1 MAKAERVNMTCEKLL
16 HGNRAN
22 KPFPQFHTVEM
33 VEDDKGDDKGV
44 ERPKKK
50 PIPQPHF
57 PYKCERTARKYKVSG
72 TSFTAFA
79 VLCKS
84 HAKAAQEKE
93 GFTLQEVEA

>member
-33 VEDDKGDDKGV
+33 VEDDKGV

-57 PYKCERTARKYKVSG
+57 PYKCERTASKYKVSG
-72 TSFTAFA
+72 TSFTALQCCA
-79 VLCKS
+79 NL
-84 HAKAAQEKE
+84 
-93 GFTLQEVEA
+93 TLRPLRRKKGSLFQEVEA